1 MARLHGRLC
10 LMTQGDALVSAWY
23 SVRTVYLL
31 PRSKK
36 KLYEERITVWRATSL
51 AEAIEL
57 AEVEARDYEGEPD
70 VDGRATGPKYLGL
83 AQGYAMANE
92 SDSVSSADE
101 IFSLIRGSTLKPH
114 AYLDAFFDTGSE
126 RQTKFKPRSK
136 KNKGKKVK

>member
-10 LMTQGDALVSAWY
+10 LMTQGGALVFAWY

-36 KLYEERITVWRATSL
+36 KLYEERITVWRATSIE
-51 AEAIEL
+51 EAIEL
-57 AEVEARDYEGEPD
+57 AEVEASDYEGEPD
-70 VDGRATGPKYLGL
+70 VDGRTTGPKYLGL
-83 AQGYAMANE
+83 AQGYAMATE

-101 IFSLIRGSTLKPH
+101 IFSLVRGSTLKPQ

-126 RQTKFKPRSK
+126 RQTKLKPRSK
-136 KNKGKKVK
+136 KNKQKKTM

>member
-1 MARLHGRLC
+1 MVRLRGRLC
-10 LMTQGDALVSAWY
+10 LMTQGDAVVSAWY

-31 PRSKK
+31 PGSKK
-36 KLYEERITVWRATSL
+36 KLYEERITVWRATSM
-51 AEAIEL
+51 AEAIAL

-92 SDSVSSADE
+92 SDSIVSADE
-101 IFSLIRGSTLKPH
+101 IFSLLRSSKLKPQ

-126 RQTKFKPRSK
+126 RQTESKLRSK
-136 KNKGKKVK
+136 NNKEKKVK

>member
-1 MARLHGRLC
+1 MAH
-10 LMTQGDALVSAWY
+10 GDALVPAWF

-57 AEVEARDYEGEPD
+57 AEVEANAYEGEPD

-83 AQGYAMANE
+83 AQGYAMANQ

-101 IFSLIRGSTLKPH
+101 IFSLLRSSTLKPQ

-126 RQTKFKPRSK
+126 RQTEYKPKSK
-136 KNKGKKVK
+136 KHKEKRVK